1 MIERSFARVA
11 VVALVAACGGH
22 DAAVVDAAPDTAPAP
37 ACTAVFRDNFAETW
51 AGPVDCAEVGTA
63 DGHTTLAF
71 TIPSRTIETDV
82 AIAID
87 LGAAPT
93 AGTYTAESLVTPWS
107 AHARHDF
114 EMTVCVYHA
123 GTAAVPPGTFT
134 LALDTA
140 GEHPHGRLDLQ
151 LAVLSRPYTYCGET
165 NTERLT
171 VVF

>member
-1 MIERSFARVA
+1 VIARRFARFAVA
-11 VVALVAACGGH
+11 FAGACGGH
-22 DAAVVDAAPDTAPAP
+22 DAAVLDAAPDTAPAP

-51 AGPVDCAEVGTA
+51 TGPVDCATVDTA

-71 TIPSRTIETDV
+71 AIPSRTIAAEF

-87 LGAAPT
+87 LGAAPP
-93 AGTYTAESLVTPWS
+93 AGIYTAESLVTPWS
-107 AHARHDF
+107 AHARQDF
-114 EMTVCVYHA
+114 DMTACVYHA

-134 LALDTA
+134 LALDAA

-165 NTERLT
+165 HTERLT

>member
-1 MIERSFARVA
+1 MIGRRFARIA
-11 VVALVAACGGH
+11 VALAGACGGN

-37 ACTAVFRDNFAETW
+37 ACTAAFRDNFAETW
-51 AGPVDCAEVGTA
+51 TGPIDCAAVDTV

-71 TIPSRTIETDV
+71 AIPSRTIEAEF

-87 LGAAPT
+87 LGAAPP
-93 AGTYTAESLVTPWS
+93 AGIYTAESLVTPWS

-114 EMTVCVYHA
+114 DATACVYHA

-134 LALDTA
+134 LALDAT